1 VTDREA
7 QQLRLA
13 MVESQ
18 IARRGVRDQRVLE
31 AMRFVPRHEFV
42 PPDQAPYAY
51 EDRALA
57 VGEEQT
63 ISQPYIVG
71 YMTELLRV
79 APEHRVL
86 EIGTGT
92 GYQTAV
98 LSRLAHKVY
107 TVERLEGLAATARE
121 RLTAM
126 GYGNVEYR
134 VGDGTLGWPEAAPF
148 DRILVT
154 AAAPSTV
161 EPLVDQLREGGRLV
175 VPVGGPEGQH
185 VTVVERRGGRLVTE
199 TLIAVRFVK
208 LIGAA
213 GFPG

>member
-1 VTDREA
+1 MTDLEA
-7 QQLRLA
+7 QNLRLA

-18 IARRGVRDQRVLE
+18 IVRRGIRDPRLLD
-31 AMRFVPRHEFV
+31 AMRDIPRHEFV
-42 PPDQAPYAY
+42 PPDQVPHAY

-79 APEHRVL
+79 EPEHRVL

-98 LSRLAHKVY
+98 LSRLAHAVY
-107 TVERLEGLAATARE
+107 TVERLEGLARAARD

-126 GYGNVEYR
+126 GYGNVTYR

-154 AAAPSTV
+154 AAAPTMV
-161 EPLVDQLREGGRLV
+161 GPLVDQIGEGGRLV
-175 VPVGGPEGQH
+175 IPIGGPEDQQ

>member
-1 VTDREA
+1 MTDLEA
-7 QQLRLA
+7 QNLRLA

-18 IARRGVRDQRVLE
+18 IARRGIRDLRVLD
-31 AMRFVPRHEFV
+31 AMRDIPRHEFV
-42 PPDQAPYAY
+42 PPDQVPHAY

-79 APEHRVL
+79 EPEHRVL

-98 LSRLAHKVY
+98 LSRLAHAVY
-107 TVERLEGLAATARE
+107 TVERLEGLARAARD

-126 GYGNVEYR
+126 GYGNVTYR

-154 AAAPSTV
+154 AAAPTMV
-161 EPLVDQLREGGRLV
+161 GPLVDQIGEGGRLV
-175 VPVGGPEGQH
+175 IPIGGPEDQQ
-185 VTVVERRGGRLVTE
+185 VTVVDRRGGRLVTE